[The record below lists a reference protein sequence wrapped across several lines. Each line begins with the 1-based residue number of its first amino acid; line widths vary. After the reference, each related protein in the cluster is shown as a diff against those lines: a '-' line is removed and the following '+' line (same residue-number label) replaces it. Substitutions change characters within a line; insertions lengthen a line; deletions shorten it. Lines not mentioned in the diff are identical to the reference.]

1 MSFLNPWFL
10 IGALSLAIPVI
21 VHLVRRERARRTPF
35 PSLLFLR
42 QIPQKSVRRR
52 RLRHL
57 LLLALRCLALLLL
70 VLAFARP
77 FIPQAAETDARERGR
92 NLVILLDTSYSM
104 QYGDRFDR
112 ARREA
117 RSVIASA
124 HPKDRI
130 AVMTFSQGYELR
142 RPLSEHHELVLS
154 DLDEIRPTI
163 RATDY
168 GQALRGAE
176 SVLADAEE
184 GENVIVLI
192 SDFQASGWDRARD
205 PFPLN
210 GRLIPIDVARDEST
224 NLACTDIGLSPVVYA
239 PKYEETLLAKI
250 TNFSDR
256 RQSTRVRLWL
266 NGHLVS
272 ERRLELEA
280 RAGRAV
286 EFGGFALLE
295 GSNRGIV
302 EIDDDALSVDNRF
315 FFVIEKVDPLAVLD
329 LESTR
334 GESFYLEQAL
344 AVSRNNPYALTVKPV
359 GRASAVDLERANTV
373 ILNDV
378 SQMSRTM
385 ISRLTRWVKRGGG
398 LLIALGRRVT
408 AKTFNRAF
416 ANLAPA
422 HLEERVGPT
431 RTFELLAQFD
441 TRHPIFAP
449 FSGPRSGNFS
459 QVRFYGHIRA
469 TAKETATVLA
479 RLTSGDPLLL
489 ERSLGRGRVILF
501 TSSLDT
507 SWNDLPLS
515 PMYVPLVHQLLRRLH
530 PMDVRGWYSLGE
542 AIRIPGATPQT
553 PVPVDTPSER
563 RLRPGDGLSP
573 DGTVFTAREQGFY
586 RLRTG
591 DGERYIAVNV
601 DVRESNLQKLNVEEL
616 VTAFGGSS
624 GGPRERREATSSLSL
639 AEERPKGR
647 TLGWPLLVAAI
658 ILFIVEGVWA
668 KWLRDRASA
677 SEASIPE
684 ANPHSAISSRIT

>member
-10 IGALSLAIPVI
+10 IGALSLVIPVI

-57 LLLALRCLALLLL
+57 LLLAVRCLALLLL

-77 FIPQAAETDARERGR
+77 FTPELAETGTAERGR
-92 NLVILLDTSYSM
+92 NLVIVLDTSYSM

-124 HPKDRI
+124 HPEDRI
-130 AVMTFSQGYELR
+130 ALMTFSEGYELV
-142 RPLSEHHELVLS
+142 RPLSEHHEPLLS
-154 DLDEIRPTI
+154 DLNEIRPTL

-176 SVLADAEE
+176 GVLAEAE
-184 GENVIVLI
+184 GRENVIVLI
-192 SDFQASGWDRARD
+192 SDFQASGWDRTRD

-239 PKYEETLLAKI
+239 PKYEESLLVKI
-250 TNFSDR
+250 TNFSDQ

-266 NGHLVS
+266 NGHPIG
-272 ERRLELEA
+272 EHRLELDA
-280 RAGRAV
+280 RARRVV
-286 EFGGFALLE
+286 EFTGFALLE
-295 GSNRGIV
+295 GSNRGVI

-315 FFVIEKVDPLAVLD
+315 FFVIEKADPLAVLG
-329 LESTR
+329 LESMR

-344 AVSRNNPYALTVKPV
+344 AVSRNHPYALLVKPA
-359 GRASAVDLERANTV
+359 GRASPADLERANIV

-378 SQMSRTM
+378 PQMSEAM
-385 ISRLTRWVKRGGG
+385 ISRLTRWVERGGG
-398 LLIALGRRVT
+398 LLVALGRRVT

-416 ANLAPA
+416 ARLSPA
-422 HLEERVGPT
+422 RLEGRVGPN
-431 RTFELLAQFD
+431 RAFELLAQFD
-441 TRHPIFAP
+441 ARHPIFAP
-449 FSGPRSGNFS
+449 FAGPRSGNFS

-469 TAKETATVLA
+469 AAKEASTVLA
-479 RLTSGDPLLL
+479 RLSSGDPLLV
-489 ERSLGRGRVILF
+489 EQSLGRGRVVLF

-515 PMYVPLVHQLLRRLH
+515 PMYVPLIHQLLGSLH
-530 PMDVRGWYSLGE
+530 PVDMRGWYVLGE
-542 AIRIPGATPQT
+542 AIRIPQATSQM

-563 RLRPGDGLSP
+563 RLQPGDGLSP
-573 DGTVFTAREQGFY
+573 DGTVFVAGEQGFY
-586 RLRTG
+586 RLRT
-591 DGERYIAVNV
+591 DEGERYIAVNV

-624 GGPRERREATSSLSL
+624 EASTERREAISSSSLT
-639 AEERPKGR
+639 EERPRGR
-647 TLGWPLLVAAI
+647 TFEWPLLVAAI
-658 ILFIVEGVWA
+658 VLFIAEGMGA
-668 KWLRDRASA
+668 KWLRERTTASD
-677 SEASIPE
+677 SSILEAKPG
-684 ANPHSAISSRIT
+684 AAISSRAL